1 MFAGLKP
8 RLIAFGYDYLVIL
21 GIIFVVSLVGSFIAF
36 GPFQEPLT
44 QGLSTP
50 LARDVLAFVAVILPV
65 MLYFA
70 IQESSM
76 AQGTWGKR
84 KARVRVQT
92 LAGERMNFGRS
103 FIRSAVKFLPWQ
115 IAHTCLFNI
124 PGWPVAPV
132 EPPAWVLW
140 GFGVV
145 WGLVGINFGMLVW
158 SKTHRTFYDWAAGT
172 AVVFSQTLK

>member
-8 RLIAFGYDYLVIL
+8 RLLAFGHDYLVIL

-36 GPFQEPLT
+36 GPFQDRVTEELT
-44 QGLSTP
+44 TP
-50 LARDVLAFVAVILPV
+50 IARDALAFVALILPV
-65 MLYFA
+65 ILYFA
-70 IQESSM
+70 TQESSV

-84 KARVRVQT
+84 KVRVRVQT

-124 PGWPVAPV
+124 PGWPVAPE

-145 WGLVGINFGMLVW
+145 WGLVGVNFGMLIW
-158 SKTHRTFYDWAAGT
+158 SKTHRTLYDWLSGT
-172 AVVFSQTLK
+172 VVVQSQSA